1 MKKFICIMITLLMLC
16 VSFTACQGDR
26 KKPKDPTESTAQASA
41 EPETSETDTESAEIS
56 DDSFSEESGGIGG
69 VGYSYRKYN
78 QAFYGISR
86 ELSDL
91 VGDEAFEEW
100 KAWGGYDEGNPDMDF
115 EKLSEKLNVLS
126 FIQYF
131 NISKEDFTAA
141 DRQTEFHTFTDE
153 QIDALYAD
161 DKELLAQLFMN
172 PRAINING
180 DIYTPKWLME
190 HSPAEMKAVGITK
203 EMLQE
208 KYTQWVEEFDW
219 GGIEISQNI
228 KEKLDAWDAPV
239 QDSTAS
245 EIQGQ

>member
-16 VSFTACQGDR
+16 VSFTACQDHAE
-26 KKPKDPTESTAQASA
+26 KPKDPTESTAQTTT
-41 EPETSETDTESAEIS
+41 EPDTTDIQQTEPVGT
-56 DDSFSEESGGIGG
+56 GGIDSMYTDAEYQIG
-69 VGYSYRKYN
+69 
-78 QAFYGISR
+78 FYGVEHRFTEII
-86 ELSDL
+86 
-91 VGDEAFEEW
+91 GQEAYEAWVEQSGYFEG
-100 KAWGGYDEGNPDMDF
+100 KADRNEYNILG
-115 EKLSEKLNVLS
+115 
-126 FIQYF
+126 FIKYF
-131 NISKEDFTAA
+131 NISKEDFKAA
-141 DRQTEFHTFTDE
+141 NLTIGEEYAVFTDE
-153 QIDALYAD
+153 QIEALYSG
-161 DKELLAQLFMN
+161 DKDFLARMHMN

-239 QDSTAS
+239 QDSAAD
-245 EIQGQ
+245 EIQE